1 METEERAILFILA
14 GVAGAG
20 GRSVAGLATRW
31 LGSLAGGGHGIARN
45 VGLIVGRR

>member
-1 METEERAILFILA
+1 METEERAILFILV

-31 LGSLAGGGHGIARN
+31 LGSLVGGPWYSA
-45 VGLIVGRR
+45 